1 MSSAP
6 ASGAHR
12 PESRS
17 GPRGHTPE
25 ESAGAGRPR
34 AGRGGTVTAAVL
46 SGLLVI
52 PALTAVAAAPAI
64 AAGPAPAATS
74 LGVGSATATSPAAAL
89 SPAAVDPSA
98 ACTDGV
104 TVVVDFTDLGGQI
117 EIGCAEAEPQ
127 SGRDALEQ
135 AGFTPTDSVPGMICA
150 IDSQP
155 DPCPEEFDG
164 NFWSYWSGTDQEWT
178 AHTEGADGTDPA
190 PGDVEGWRYNDGTT
204 APGVSPVEAA
214 AQAGGLAGEGAGH
227 QQDPEEPAGEDET
240 AEAAAETG
248 TNEDAGES
256 SGSAIWI
263 GALIALAAVAALF
276 VIGRLRRRQQ

>member
-1 MSSAP
+1 MSIT
-6 ASGAHR
+6 
-12 PESRS
+12 SRRRS
-17 GPRGHTPE
+17 TLL
-25 ESAGAGRPR
+25 
-34 AGRGGTVTAAVL
+34 AVDL
-46 SGLLVI
+46 GLAGLLTVS
-52 PALTAVAAAPAI
+52 P
-64 AAGPAPAATS
+64 
-74 LGVGSATATSPAAAL
+74 SATAATTE
-89 SPAAVDPSA
+89 
-98 ACTDGV
+98 ACADGV
-104 TVVVDFTDLGGQI
+104 TVVVDFTDLGG
-117 EIGCAEAEPQ
+117 EVEVGCADGVPATGP
-127 SGRDALEQ
+127 DALES
-135 AGFTPTDSVPGMICA
+135 AGFTPTDAMPGMICA
-150 IDSQP
+150 IDANP

-164 NFWSYWSGTDQEWT
+164 SFWAYWTTEDGEWVSHT
-178 AHTEGADGTDPA
+178 AGADGTDPA